1 MKKKAL
7 ALALVL
13 CMVLSVL
20 PAAAFAAQT
29 AVKTA
34 PMELPRLAE
43 ALPGVSTQASY
54 TVSLTG
60 GSHGNTELLVSSPA
74 AAGSEVYFLANPDDG
89 YLAQIY
95 LSGID
100 PDELYYIGFD
110 IWGFYMPSNKV
121 SLEVRYAAAQGSSH
135 KLTLH
140 AGKGGEAI
148 LNRSSAKADES
159 VYLAVTPDNQN
170 TFDPEQNVYA
180 SAGDLYY
187 LYEDGGTHYY
197 ELFMPAEAVDIYVS
211 FGASANPFVDVKETD
226 YFYDAVL
233 WAVENNITSGVDP
246 THFGPGQ
253 SCTRA
258 QVVTFLWAA
267 AGKPAPRQT
276 VNPFTDVPAGAWFA
290 DAVLWAVENGI
301 TSGTSA
307 TTFGPSAQC
316 TRSQVVT
323 FLWAAAGKPAVS
335 RANPFTDVPA
345 GCWFEKPVLWA
356 LENGITSG
364 TSATTFGSGSLCLR
378 AQVVTFLYKASQL
391 PQT

>member
-1 MKKKAL
+1 
-7 ALALVL
+7 
-13 CMVLSVL
+13 
-20 PAAAFAAQT
+20 
-29 AVKTA
+29 
-34 PMELPRLAE
+34 
-43 ALPGVSTQASY
+43 
-54 TVSLTG
+54 
-60 GSHGNTELLVSSPA
+60 
-74 AAGSEVYFLANPDDG
+74 
-89 YLAQIY
+89 
-95 LSGID
+95 
-100 PDELYYIGFD
+100 
-110 IWGFYMPSNKV
+110 
-121 SLEVRYAAAQGSSH
+121 
-135 KLTLH
+135 
-140 AGKGGEAI
+140 
-148 LNRSSAKADES
+148 
-159 VYLAVTPDNQN
+159 
-170 TFDPEQNVYA
+170 
-180 SAGDLYY
+180 
-187 LYEDGGTHYY
+187 
-197 ELFMPAEAVDIYVS
+197 MPAEAVDIYVS